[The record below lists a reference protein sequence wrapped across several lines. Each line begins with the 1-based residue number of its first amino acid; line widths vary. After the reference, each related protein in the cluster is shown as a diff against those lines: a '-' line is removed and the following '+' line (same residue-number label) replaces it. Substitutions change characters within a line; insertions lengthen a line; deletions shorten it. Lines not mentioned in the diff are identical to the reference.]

1 MSDIYH
7 DVMVDPQRDKR
18 WRAWLETISTDIS
31 FTYLWRA
38 TWLTVGDMVRAN
50 PDVPPSLYFRY
61 LQETYGS
68 SQAVAVRRI
77 ADERAHVVSLV
88 NLIRDIRRH
97 SAEITTAWWLTVN
110 SANEARDFAPVRADN
125 TDHFDPRIAS
135 SDLARLHDAVTK
147 VKKYVDEHLA
157 HRSQNPTKEIPTFRE
172 IHDAVDAIG
181 EVFRTYNMLLTG
193 ASMPNLVPEPDLD
206 WYVPFTVPWLRPGS
220 EPPVLRGTYRGDP
233 L

>member
-1 MSDIYH
+1 M
-7 DVMVDPQRDKR
+7 
-18 WRAWLETISTDIS
+18 
-31 FTYLWRA
+31 
-38 TWLTVGDMVRAN
+38 
-50 PDVPPSLYFRY
+50 
-61 LQETYGS
+61 
-68 SQAVAVRRI
+68 
-77 ADERAHVVSLV
+77 
-88 NLIRDIRRH
+88 
-97 SAEITTAWWLTVN
+97 N